1 MRLPLLVLHIAA
13 GIIGI
18 LSGTAAMSFRKG
30 SPRHV
35 LAGKVF
41 VVAMLTL
48 GASALYL
55 AILKHQIG
63 NILGGA
69 FTFYLVA
76 TAWLAAKRRD
86 GGVGTFGWVALLIPL
101 AVAAANAFYGV
112 HKTLSPTPSP
122 DGVPAGMNFFMGS
135 VCLLAAAG
143 DVRMLVRGGVFGV
156 QRIARHLWRMC
167 FGLFVASGSFF
178 LGQGDKVFPA
188 FVVKSGIL
196 LIPAILPLPLLV
208 FWMVRVR
215 FSNRYK
221 PFTAEVATTGIA
233 QH

>member
-1 MRLPLLVLHIAA
+1 MRLPLLVLHISA
-13 GIIGI
+13 GIVGI
-18 LSGTAAMSFRKG
+18 LAGTAAMFFRKG
-30 SPRHV
+30 SPRHA
-35 LAGKVF
+35 LAGQVF
-41 VVAMLTL
+41 VIAMLTM
-48 GASALYL
+48 ASSAVYL

-86 GGVGTFGWVALLIPL
+86 GGIGTFGWIALLIPL

-112 HKTLSPTPSP
+112 QKTLSPMPSP

-143 DVRMLVRGGVFGV
+143 DVRMLVRGGVFGAE
-156 QRIARHLWRMC
+156 RIARHLWRMC

-178 LGQGDKVFPA
+178 LGQGSKVFPT
-188 FVVKSGIL
+188 FIVKSGMLIIPAVLPLFL
-196 LIPAILPLPLLV
+196 LIFWLIL
-208 FWMVRVR
+208 VR
-215 FSNRYK
+215 FGDRYK
-221 PFTAEVATTGIA
+221 HFTAEVATTGIA

>member
-1 MRLPLLVLHIAA
+1 
-13 GIIGI
+13 
-18 LSGTAAMSFRKG
+18 MSFRKG
-30 SPRHV
+30 SPRHA

-41 VVAMLTL
+41 VMAMLTM
-48 GASALYL
+48 ASSAVWL

-86 GGVGTFGWVALLIPL
+86 GGVGAFGWVALLIPV

-112 HKTLSPTPSP
+112 QKTLSPTPSP

-143 DVRMLVRGGVFGV
+143 DIRMLLRGGVFGAE
-156 QRIARHLWRMC
+156 RIARHLWRMC

-178 LGQGDKVFPA
+178 LGQGSKVFPA
-188 FVVKSGIL
+188 FVAKSGIL

-215 FSNRYK
+215 FSDRYK
-221 PFTAEVATTGIA
+221 HFTAQVATTGIA

>member
-1 MRLPLLVLHIAA
+1 MF
-13 GIIGI
+13 
-18 LSGTAAMSFRKG
+18 FRKG
-30 SPRHV
+30 SPRHA
-35 LAGKVF
+35 LAGQVF
-41 VVAMLTL
+41 VIAMLTM
-48 GASALYL
+48 ASSAVYL

-69 FTFYLVA
+69 FTFYLVT

-86 GGVGTFGWVALLIPL
+86 GGVGTFGWVAPLIPL

-112 HKTLSPTPSP
+112 QKTLSPTPSP
-122 DGVPAGMNFFMGS
+122 DGVPTGMNFFMGS

-156 QRIARHLWRMC
+156 ERIARHLWRMC

-233 QH
+233 RQ